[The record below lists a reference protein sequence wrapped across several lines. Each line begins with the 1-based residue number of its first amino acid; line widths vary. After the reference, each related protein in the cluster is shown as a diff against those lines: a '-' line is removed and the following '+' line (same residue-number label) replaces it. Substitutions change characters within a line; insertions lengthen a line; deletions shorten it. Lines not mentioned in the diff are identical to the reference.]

1 MDPHIDNQPEHQL
14 HFVCMRLKKYKKTF
28 QKIKPVLIV
37 SSIVLAFLVGISW
50 QKVTVFT
57 KGVTSKITIS
67 KNSQNKSQLPLELG
81 EVKPVG
87 ENDHIRGKKN
97 ARIVLIEYS
106 DFESPFSKEFH
117 STMKQ
122 MIKEYPND
130 IMWVYRHF
138 PVDELHTKSDKQAEA
153 VECARKIGGND
164 SFWALADKIFEVTPS
179 NNGLDNDTLPN
190 LATSVGIDKS
200 TFQDCLNSGEF
211 TQYVEDDY
219 KSGIEAGVTGA
230 PINILLDTKTNEE
243 LLLPGAVPL
252 NQLKEI
258 IQEML
263 AKD

>member
-1 MDPHIDNQPEHQL
+1 MK
-14 HFVCMRLKKYKKTF
+14 LKKYKKTF
-28 QKIKPVLIV
+28 QKIKPVLII
-37 SSIVLAFLVGISW
+37 SSIVLAFLIGISW
-50 QKVTVFT
+50 QKISVFT
-57 KGVTSKITIS
+57 SGVTSKIVRS
-67 KNSQNKSQLPLELG
+67 NDSQDKGKLPLELG
-81 EVKPVG
+81 EVKPVN
-87 ENDHIRGKKN
+87 ENDHIRGKKD

-122 MIKEYPND
+122 IVKEYPND
-130 IMWVYRHF
+130 IAWVYRHF
-138 PVDELHTKSDKQAEA
+138 PVDELHAKSDKQAEA

-179 NNGLDNDTLPN
+179 NNGLDNSTLSD

-219 KSGIEAGVTGA
+219 KSGIEAGVTGS
-230 PINILLDTKTNEE
+230 PINIVIDTKTNEK
-243 LLLPGAVPL
+243 LLLPGAVPFD
-252 NQLKEI
+252 QLKEI
-258 IQEML
+258 IEEML